1 MLVRF
6 SVENYR
12 SFKKRQVFSM
22 AAGKNTRH
30 KEQIVSIN
38 GKRLLKAGI
47 LFGANAAGKSNL
59 IKAVNFSRNVALQQ
73 DKLLI
78 AISELMVV
86 QSTGL
91 VYFNMISAKMVIS
104 IHMDLRY
111 HILI

>member
-22 AAGKNTRH
+22 AAGKHTRH
-30 KEQIVSIN
+30 KEQILSIN

-59 IKAVNFSRNVALQQ
+59 IKAVNFSRNVALKQITAGQ
-73 DKLLI
+73 ILY
-78 AISELMVV
+78 
-86 QSTGL
+86 Q
-91 VYFNMISAKMVIS
+91 YMISQ
-104 IHMDLRY
+104 IHMNRNDHFARN
-111 HILI
+111 HIEIHLVC